1 MAIKI
6 LNIPNLNNYMKYI
19 KTIQL
24 GSDITIVIIFKRIF
38 RSDDIIVD
46 FYINEISENSKVI
59 SGKLLT
65 ANSLLCTPKPDTNFN
80 YYINCV
86 DQNGVDES
94 LKYFNAH
101 KFCLQF
107 TENKPI
113 KS

>member
-1 MAIKI
+1 MAIET
-6 LNIPNLNNYMKYI
+6 LNIPDLNNYMKYTS
-19 KTIQL
+19 TIQL
-24 GSDITIVIIFKRIF
+24 GSDITVIAIFKRIF

-46 FYINEISENSKVI
+46 FYINEISENSKII
-59 SGKLLT
+59 SSKSLT
-65 ANSLLCTPKPDTNFN
+65 VNSLLCTPKPDTNFN
-80 YYINCV
+80 YYINCI
-86 DQNGVDES
+86 DQDGIDES